1 MGKTERT
8 VAELMLDQLSLF
20 GVQRIYGVVGDATFG
35 LIDALAKQD
44 KIKYI
49 AVKHE
54 STAAFM
60 ASAEAKLTGGLGV
73 CTATM
78 GPGATNLLNGL
89 GDAHADK
96 APVLA
101 ITGQAPVIRLARKLH
116 SILTSRSP

>member
-1 MGKTERT
+1 MLYAWQVGKFYQGGSYVMGKTERT

-89 GDAHADK
+89 GDAHA
-96 APVLA
+96 
-101 ITGQAPVIRLARKLH
+101 
-116 SILTSRSP
+116 